1 VTITA
6 TGHGI
11 DAVGRDVTVCS
22 PTCTTTQFDDADE
35 TDSASIVVISPTT
48 DLTFTGSRPTV
59 RTFHSG
65 EAVTLTWTETN
76 DATGA
81 ANVLSPPTAGNK
93 SSFMTADNGCTPAYV
108 SGDTTVN
115 NKLDP
120 GEIYTFTC
128 TVNPTADVTI
138 TATGHGI
145 DAVGADVTFC
155 ATSSATQVCDT
166 DERDSAAINV
176 INPTTALSG
185 SGSALVTLTWV
196 ETNDALQADEVLTN
210 PSVTANNGCSPVSSV
225 GADGKNIGDTNKD
238 GKLDAGEHWTFTCQI
253 TVGPGTSTTVTATG
267 FGTDSTGKVVTYCAA
282 PDATKVCDSDER
294 SSVTVTVS

>member
-1 VTITA
+1 
-6 TGHGI
+6 
-11 DAVGRDVTVCS
+11 
-22 PTCTTTQFDDADE
+22 
-35 TDSASIVVISPTT
+35 
-48 DLTFTGSRPTV
+48 
-59 RTFHSG
+59 
-65 EAVTLTWTETN
+65 
-76 DATGA
+76 
-81 ANVLSPPTAGNK
+81 
-93 SSFMTADNGCTPAYV
+93 
-108 SGDTTVN
+108 
-115 NKLDP
+115 
-120 GEIYTFTC
+120 
-128 TVNPTADVTI
+128 
-138 TATGHGI
+138 
-145 DAVGADVTFC
+145 VTFC